1 MKKPIMFS
9 TIKGDFCAKSI
20 IFPLSH
26 FQHKFFRVL
35 VAIQKKRISKE
46 GKTIMF
52 KRKIFIVNVIV
63 K

>member
-1 MKKPIMFS
+1 MFS

-35 VAIQKKRISKE
+35 VAIQKKGYPKKEKQSCSK
-46 GKTIMF
+46 GKF
-52 KRKIFIVNVIV
+52 SL
-63 K
+63 